1 MMTRKWKGKDKI
13 KKVDDVTLENGRSD
27 DIIIPVM
34 GPTGVGKSTFINIAF
49 GKVATTV
56 GHDLKSCTAQIQ
68 HAFCPCPGD
77 PSRRVVLVD
86 TPGFDDTFIDDSEIL
101 RRIAVWLASSYDDN
115 MKLAGVLYLQDIS
128 NPRMSGTLRRDLDMF
143 RSLCGEN
150 AEKNIILVTTKWG
163 EVTAEVG
170 ARREH
175 QLKSSFWQE
184 MVAHGS
190 RVARFGGTCMS
201 AWDVIKP
208 ILANNAVV
216 EAIRIQE
223 ELVDLGRMIPETDA
237 GNTLRV
243 ALKEV
248 ADRHRR
254 AVEGLM
260 KGNVGNNEQ
269 RQRLKETERELRE
282 LLKQIQELKMP
293 LRMRVKSWF
302 GLGLARF
309 PQH

>member
-1 MMTRKWKGKDKI
+1 MPRKAWKAKKKI
-13 KKVDDVTLENGRSD
+13 KKVGDVTLDNGRPD

-34 GPTGVGKSTFINIAF
+34 GPTGVGKSTFINTAF
-49 GKVATTV
+49 GKAVTTV

-77 PSRRVVLVD
+77 PSRRVVFID

-101 RRIAVWLASSYDDN
+101 RRIAVWLASSYDNN
-115 MKLAGVLYLQDIS
+115 MKLAGVLYFHDIS
-128 NPRMSGTLRRDLDMF
+128 QSRMFGTSRRNLNMF
-143 RSLCGEN
+143 RKLCGEN
-150 AEKNIILVTTKWG
+150 AEKNVILVTTKWG

-243 ALKEV
+243 ALKEM
-248 ADRHRR
+248 ADTHKR
-254 AVEGLM
+254 AVEGLTG
-260 KGNVGNNEQ
+260 KVGDDEQ
-269 RQRLKETERELRE
+269 QRRLKETEIELRE
-282 LLKQIQELKMP
+282 LLRQIQELKLP
-293 LRMRVKSWF
+293 LGMRIKSWL
-302 GLGLARF
+302 GLG
-309 PQH
+309 